1 VFRRKRLSRLARGQ
15 PSHRKDVGLFQGIL
29 NAFHMQFRKKV
40 GADVK
45 KKAS

>member
-1 VFRRKRLSRLARGQ
+1 VFGRKRLSRLARGQ

-29 NAFHMQFRKKV
+29 NAFHVQFRKKV
-40 GADVK
+40 DNDVK